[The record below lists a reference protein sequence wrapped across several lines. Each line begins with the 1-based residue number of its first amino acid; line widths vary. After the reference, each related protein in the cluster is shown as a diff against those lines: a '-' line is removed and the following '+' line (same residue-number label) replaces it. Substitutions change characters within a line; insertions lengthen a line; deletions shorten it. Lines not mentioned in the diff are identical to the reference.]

1 MDGLVGGK
9 AGEADGLAKSRR
21 SGAVGGRSSSVRAGQ
36 GSANGESLTL
46 RLALGC
52 CVRKRLGP
60 CASPRVSAPTSP
72 KRNSSYR
79 RWLPSFLF

>member
-36 GSANGESLTL
+36 GSANGRGSRFGLHFAAAGENAWAL
-46 RLALGC
+46 RQPPTHG
-52 CVRKRLGP
+52 RLHP
-60 CASPRVSAPTSP
+60 
-72 KRNSSYR
+72 
-79 RWLPSFLF
+79 FLVVLRIGTAAYIPF

>member
-36 GSANGESLTL
+36 GSAKGEDHASACTSLL
-46 RLALGC
+46 RE
-52 CVRKRLGP
+52 KTPGP
-60 CASPRVSAPTSP
+60 CASHQPTAAYIP
-72 KRNSSYR
+72 
-79 RWLPSFLF
+79 F

>member
-36 GSANGESLTL
+36 GSAKGERLTL

-60 CASPRVSAPTSP
+60 CASPRAERTYFP
-72 KRNSSYR
+72 
-79 RWLPSFLF
+79 F